1 MCCHFTTLRDE
12 AVFRLTLEGFRI
24 DEVLSM
30 KLSDY
35 DSVKQLI
42 QPTRSKRKIRGIY
55 RESEPFA
62 GSGASGTIMYSSELL
77 H

>member
-42 QPTRSKRKIRGIY
+42 QPTRSKGR
-55 RESEPFA
+55 SEVYTGNQNHLRVVA
-62 GSGASGTIMYSSELL
+62 LQELL
-77 H
+77 FILLN